1 MRRARK
7 RRAIPV
13 VTAGLAAGLAAVA
26 GMLAGGAAGAPAL
39 GAAAAPAG
47 LAAPGAP
54 AAPGP
59 AIKLIPA
66 QKSITVQQFG
76 NQTFLDPGIWVA
88 SLGSALQINVQRA
101 SYTQPVTAAQVI
113 RTPGG
118 ATRDRR
124 LPNWT
129 VAGWNGLRDFAR
141 LTVRNHAG
149 QVVAATK
156 LTFCP
161 DSYDPERVSPGSA
174 ATSPFPQQCYGG
186 DPFARGAVWGIARGW
201 AVDPTEGGSVAT
213 NLARGTYRV
222 TETIFPVYTRLLHI
236 SARDARA
243 SVTVHVVTGQG
254 CCVPGRRHGPAP
266 SEALP
271 ALPAVRTLS
280 RAPAGAL
287 PDLVALPSWGITT
300 SSTGKGRA
308 DYLNFAATVWVG
320 GSSPLDVE
328 GFRVAGSP
336 TMRAYQYFWKN
347 GRIVGRV
354 RAGTMGF
361 DSKSGHDHWH
371 FQQFA
376 RYQLLNAT
384 RKVAVRSQKVGF
396 CIAPTDAVDLL
407 LPHATWAP
415 TFLGFGGQCGS
426 PTALWVQELMPTGWG
441 DTYDQS
447 KAGQAFNIT
456 KLPNGTYYIEIIAN
470 PGHVLHEVTTSNDI
484 SLRKVIISGTAGHR
498 RVRVPAWHGIDPE
511 N

>member
-1 MRRARK
+1 MRRARR

-13 VTAGLAAGLAAVA
+13 LAAGLMAAA
-26 GMLAGGAAGAPAL
+26 GVLAAGAAGSPAL
-39 GAAAAPAG
+39 GAAAAAPPA
-47 LAAPGAP
+47 AAPAT
-54 AAPGP
+54 ALGP
-59 AIKLIPA
+59 TIKLLPA
-66 QKSITVQQFG
+66 QNSITVSRFG
-76 NQTFLDPGIWVA
+76 NQVFVDPGIWVA
-88 SLGSALQINVQRA
+88 SLGSALRLNVQRA
-101 SYTQPVTAAQVI
+101 SYTQPVTATQIV

-118 ATRDRR
+118 ATRERR

-141 LTVRNHAG
+141 MTVRNHAG
-149 QVVAATK
+149 KVVASTK

-161 DSYDPERVSPGSA
+161 DSYDQERTAPGSA
-174 ATSPFPQQCYGG
+174 PTSLFPQQCYGG

-201 AVDPTEGGSVAT
+201 AVDPAENEFVSY
-213 NLARGTYRV
+213 NLPLGTYRV
-222 TETIFPVYTRLLHI
+222 TDTIFPAYTRFFHI

-243 SVTVHVVTGQG
+243 TVTMQVVTGQG
-254 CCVPGRRHGPAP
+254 CCVLGRHRGPAASEPLP
-266 SEALP
+266 SLP
-271 ALPAVRTLS
+271 HVATLS

-300 SSTGKGRA
+300 SSTNKGRN

-347 GRIVGRV
+347 GRIIGRV

-361 DSKSGHDHWH
+361 DSGAGHSHWH

-384 RKVAVRSQKVGF
+384 KKVAVRSQKVGF

-407 LPHATWAP
+407 LRRATWVP
-415 TFLGFGGQCGS
+415 TFVGLGGQCGS
-426 PTALWVQELMPTGWG
+426 PTALWVQEMMPMGWG

-447 KAGQAFNIT
+447 KAGQAFDIT

-470 PGHVLHEVTTSNDI
+470 PQHVLHEVTRSNDI

-498 RVRVPAWHGIDPE
+498 LVVVPAWHGIDPE